1 MKYILYLFEE
11 CENVLESPVHQGEDM
26 RNRLSVYLKPGEKD
40 EIKAPQADSCLEI
53 SVTEERMRPESEMLL
68 M

>member
-1 MKYILYLFEE
+1 
-11 CENVLESPVHQGEDM
+11 M
-26 RNRLSVYLKPGEKD
+26 RNRLSFYLKAGEKD